1 MLNNSSTRSI
11 RRLGLLEREIAMN
24 GGFLWVLLF
33 VGNVGLLLLWVNY
46 IVKVLIGRCPHC
58 GR

>member
-1 MLNNSSTRSI
+1 
-11 RRLGLLEREIAMN
+11 MN
-24 GGFLWVLLF
+24 GGFLWALLF